1 MMILITYSIT
11 SVVLGVLAVS
21 LVLLVLYISY
31 KKLVAYIGR
40 GLPEAKDYCVL
51 YSLEQEPAKGEVEIY
66 FTTEFPKTVAIE
78 LMNADMTVNK
88 LIVEKEFSDGGHIVR
103 FDTNSIKDGIYF
115 FCLRTDN
122 QKTMKKMTVQNS

>member
-1 MMILITYSIT
+1 MILMTYSII

-40 GLPEAKDYCVL
+40 GLPIAKDYCVL

-66 FTTEFPKTVAIE
+66 FTSEIPKTVAIE
-78 LMNADMTVNK
+78 LLNADMTTNR
-88 LIVEKEFSDGGHIVR
+88 LIVEKDFKDGGHILR
-103 FDTNSIKDGIYF
+103 FDTTAIEDGIYF

-122 QKTMKKMTVQNS
+122 QKTMKKMTVKNS